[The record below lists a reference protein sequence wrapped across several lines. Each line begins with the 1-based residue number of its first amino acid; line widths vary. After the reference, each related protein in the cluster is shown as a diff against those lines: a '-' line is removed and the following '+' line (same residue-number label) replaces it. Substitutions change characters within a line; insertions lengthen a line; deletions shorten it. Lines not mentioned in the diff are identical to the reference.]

1 MSWFESKWCLNLK
14 KNQTFLYFPHARRKC
29 TFWYLFWNSVFFFK
43 CNLSCLL
50 LGCCFHVQT
59 GSKVVCFVFLEYRR
73 CSRSSSKCFLCS
85 AGCCHRNQTQSL
97 FWCETDFQPRPVSHT
112 VLQPFVRRPL
122 WVCCVR
128 RSRWADSSV
137 MVITSGNPPCCLA
150 RQQQRSPRRTPE
162 DLYSILLLLMFRL

>member
-1 MSWFESKWCLNLK
+1 MSKPE
-14 KNQTFLYFPHARRKC
+14 KNQTFLISLTPGIGARFDIYSGIQSFSLYVTC
-29 TFWYLFWNSVFFFK
+29 S
-43 CNLSCLL
+43 
-50 LGCCFHVQT
+50 GCCCFDVQT

-112 VLQPFVRRPL
+112 VLQPFVWRPL
-122 WVCCVR
+122 WVCCAR

-137 MVITSGNPPCCLA
+137 MVIASGNPPCCLA
-150 RQQQRSPRRTPE
+150 RQALDGAALHQPQSGKTIT
-162 DLYSILLLLMFRL
+162 LFCCY